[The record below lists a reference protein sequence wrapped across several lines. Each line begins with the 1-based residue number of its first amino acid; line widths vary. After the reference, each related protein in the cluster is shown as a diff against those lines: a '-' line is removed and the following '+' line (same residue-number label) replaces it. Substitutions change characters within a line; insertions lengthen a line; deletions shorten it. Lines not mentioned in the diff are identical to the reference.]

1 MRNFSF
7 IFSLVAFVVTVYFLA
22 TDFPSLDSG
31 EGIIYLSIV
40 VVLLL
45 ICITG
50 VIINRPGP
58 ARRRYSM
65 R

>member
-7 IFSLVAFVVTVYFLA
+7 IFSLATFVVTIYFLA
-22 TDFPSLDSG
+22 TDFPALDSS

-50 VIINRPGP
+50 VIINRPVL